1 MRARW
6 GGGGRKALFQAGSK
20 SGTRGVLESWWSSSC
35 WRRRGSRQSCTRRT
49 MTSPSE
55 CVAHPAGGKVDG
67 APAALLALP
76 KTNERPPPLSPLSV
90 RRYIAEN
97 GEKGRK
103 EPSPPKQYF
112 YTYGYH
118 DRTLER
124 EYLCD
129 LCEVSFCW
137 SSSSCSSS
145 TSTSLTRPLPRANA
159 NAIG

>member
-1 MRARW
+1 
-6 GGGGRKALFQAGSK
+6 
-20 SGTRGVLESWWSSSC
+20 
-35 WRRRGSRQSCTRRT
+35 

-76 KTNERPPPLSPLSV
+76 RRLTRGLHPFPPNSV
-90 RRYIAEN
+90 RSYIAEN
-97 GEKGRK
+97 GEKGCK
-103 EPSPPKQYF
+103 EPSPPKQWF
-112 YTYGYH
+112 YTFGYH

-137 SSSSCSSS
+137 SSSSAA
-145 TSTSLTRPLPRANA
+145 PL
-159 NAIG
+159 